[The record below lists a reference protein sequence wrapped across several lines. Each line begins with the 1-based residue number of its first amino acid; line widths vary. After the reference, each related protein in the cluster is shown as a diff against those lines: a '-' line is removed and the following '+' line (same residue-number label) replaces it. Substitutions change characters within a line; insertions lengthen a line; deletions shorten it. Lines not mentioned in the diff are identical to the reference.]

1 MAGLVC
7 VPCCYNIIQGDAVAI
22 EETAETEGGL
32 ASLDTF
38 IAFIAAIG
46 VGTVISALVG
56 HLVAV
61 SNHRQAWINALRDDL
76 AEFFKALE
84 AIGYAVRD
92 YLQDSAKFEDKKRE
106 ARIAL
111 LFVFE
116 RIRLRLNRTEDLHIQ
131 LEQKLRE
138 FLDNPILEQLEDR
151 TKINETVDL
160 SRIILKEEWE
170 IVKSPWKPYC
180 KKIQQLLFGR

>member
-1 MAGLVC
+1 V
-7 VPCCYNIIQGDAVAI
+7 
-22 EETAETEGGL
+22 
-32 ASLDTF
+32 SLDTF
-38 IAFIAAIG
+38 IALVAAIG
-46 VGTVISALVG
+46 VGTIISALVG
-56 HLVAV
+56 RSVAI
-61 SNHRQAWINALRDDL
+61 STHRQAWINALRDDL

-92 YLQDSAKFEDKKRE
+92 YMQDSAKFEDKKRE

-138 FLDNPILEQLEDR
+138 FLDKPILEQLEDR

-160 SRIILKEEWE
+160 SRIVLKREWDV
-170 IVKSPWKPYC
+170 IKYPWKPYYERL
-180 KKIQQLLFGR
+180 KNFLAK